1 MTLFD
6 PTEAERRKAVGKA
19 LAADRRSELLTA
31 ARGFAAFIASNGST
45 VTSDDVASLMAFSG
59 LDYTELG
66 NAAGSVFDEK
76 FVWTGTVV
84 PSRRPASHG
93 RLIRVWRLK

>member
-6 PTEAERRKAVGKA
+6 PIEADRRKAVGKA
-19 LAADRRSELLTA
+19 LAADRRSELLAA
-31 ARGFAAFIASNGST
+31 ARGFAAFIARDGDT
-45 VTSDDVASLMAFSG
+45 VTSDEVANLMAHNG
-59 LDYTELG
+59 LNYSDLG

-76 FVWTGTVV
+76 FVWTGDVV

-93 RLIRVWRLK
+93 RLIRVWRLR